1 MGMFSSSQLSEM
13 GARLVIMWWKPWEQ
27 YVVARLQMKSEGV
40 RFLLLLQQD
49 AANLAMEKET

>member
-1 MGMFSSSQLSEM
+1 M
-13 GARLVIMWWKPWEQ
+13 GARLVIMWWKPWAQ